1 MRDLYPPIEPKRIG
15 YLEVDGHEIYFEE
28 SGNLKGNPVIF
39 LHGGPGSGTDPK
51 HRRFFDPEKY
61 RIILMDQRGCGKSRP
76 HASLEKNTTWDLVND
91 IESLRENLG
100 IDRWVVFGGSWG
112 STLALAYA
120 ESHPKNV
127 KGLILRGIFLC
138 REEELNW
145 FFKSGANLLF
155 PEEWEKFIAPISPEE
170 RGDMIEAYYK
180 KLMSNDRKQAAYA
193 WSRWEG
199 MTVRLEV
206 DPEFLNYF
214 TEDIHAD
221 AVARIECHYFKNKA
235 FFKTDN
241 WLIEQ
246 AHHIKNIPT
255 TIIHGRYDI
264 ICPVKNAW
272 DLSKALPN
280 AKLEIISN
288 AGHSASEPGILDA
301 LIRASDEFSN
311 LK

>member
-1 MRDLYPPIEPKRIG
+1 MKNYFPEIEPKRIG

-28 SGNLKGNPVIF
+28 SGNLEGNPVIF

-76 HASLEKNTTWDLVND
+76 HASLEKNTTWDLVAD
-91 IESLRENLG
+91 IDLLREFLK
-100 IDRWVVFGGSWG
+100 IDQWVVFGGSWG

-120 ESHPKNV
+120 ESHPSKV

-138 REEELNW
+138 REEELKW
-145 FFKSGANLLF
+145 FFESGANFLF
-155 PEEWEKFIAPISPEE
+155 PEEWEKFVAVIPENERDDLIS
-170 RGDMIEAYYK
+170 AYYK
-180 KLMSNDRKQAAYA
+180 RLMSDGRKEAAYA

-206 DPEFLNYF
+206 DPEFVNYF
-214 TEDIHAD
+214 TESNHAD

-241 WLIEQ
+241 QLIEE
-246 AHHIKNIPT
+246 AYKIKDIPT
-255 TIIHGRYDI
+255 IIIHGRYDV

-272 DLSKALPN
+272 DLSKALPK
-280 AKLEIISN
+280 AELKIIPN

-301 LIRASDEFSN
+301 LISATDQFGK
-311 LK
+311 L